1 MNALAAALGRQLARP
16 SGVAG
21 RLVGQAMRI
30 ANRRPTRLAIA
41 ALDVHS
47 GDTVLDL
54 GCGTGDAI
62 PALSAAAD
70 GGRVHGLDHSQAM
83 IDAARRGHVDAIFHR
98 APFTEIPL
106 ADASIDR
113 ILATNVAYFWHD
125 DRAVLAELLRVLR
138 PGGRLALYVTTA
150 DSLRRI
156 GLGSSPTHRLFTAAT
171 LRAMLGPAA
180 TIATVDA
187 GFGVAG
193 MIATLDKPSVPKD
206 NAG

>member
-1 MNALAAALGRQLARP
+1 MNAFAAALGQQLARP
-16 SGVAG
+16 SGIGG

-30 ANRRPTRLAIA
+30 ANRRATRLAIA
-41 ALDVHS
+41 ALDVRS

-54 GCGTGDAI
+54 GCGTGDAV

-83 IDAARRGHVDAIFHR
+83 IDAARHRHTDVIFHC
-98 APFTEIPL
+98 ASFTEIPL
-106 ADASIDR
+106 PDASVDR
-113 ILATNVAYFWHD
+113 LLATNVAYFWHD
-125 DRAVLAELLRVLR
+125 DRAVLTELLRVLR

-156 GLGSSPTHRLFTAAT
+156 GLGSSPTHRLFNAAT
-171 LRAMLGPAA
+171 LRTMLGPAA

-193 MIATLDKPSVPKD
+193 MIATLDKPRVPKD
-206 NAG
+206 NAA